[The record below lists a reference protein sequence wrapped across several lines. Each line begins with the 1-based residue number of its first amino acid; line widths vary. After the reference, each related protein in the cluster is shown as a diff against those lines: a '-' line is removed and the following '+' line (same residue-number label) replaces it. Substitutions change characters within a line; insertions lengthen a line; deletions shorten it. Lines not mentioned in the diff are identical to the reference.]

1 MVDRPSLSKGELNI
15 ARILWELG
23 PSTVRA
29 VFDACPASPPI
40 DFSTVQTYLRRL
52 ETKGHATSKLDGRTR
67 IYSARTKPKT
77 VIRQT
82 VDDLVGCLFAGDK
95 MPLVRHL
102 IEDSSI
108 SADDLDELQNLVKR
122 LAKERKE
129 QA

>member
-1 MVDRPSLSKGELNI
+1 MVERPSLSKGELNI
-15 ARILWELG
+15 ARILWEAG
-23 PSTVRA
+23 PATVRA
-29 VFDACPASPPI
+29 VFEACPNNPPI

-52 ETKGHATSKLDGRTR
+52 ETKGHATSKLDGRVR
-67 IYSARTKPKT
+67 VYAARTKPKT

-108 SADDLDELQNLVKR
+108 SADDLDELQKLVKR
-122 LAKERKE
+122 LAQERKE
-129 QA
+129 QS

>member
-1 MVDRPSLSKGELNI
+1 MVDRPSLSKGELSI

-29 VFDACPASPPI
+29 VFEACPDDPPI

-52 ETKGHATSKLDGRTR
+52 ETKGHTTSKLDGRMR
-67 IYSARTKPKT
+67 VYSARTKPKT

-82 VDDLVGCLFAGDK
+82 VNDLVGCLFAGDK

-102 IEDSSI
+102 IEDSNI
-108 SADDLDELQNLVKR
+108 SADDLAELQKLVKR

-129 QA
+129 QV